1 MESINEFNP
10 TLEESLSLE
19 NIALFESFDIEKF
32 LEGKILAVEKVLVD
46 AHIKLEARIV
56 EDNTLYEDN
65 DKNLSNQNK
74 VITCIIDD
82 SIAEFINIV
91 NIIGKQV
98 TVGNLANAKASIVG
112 RNALNVIVDDI
123 DILDHKIPDFKQ
135 RPKLNKA
142 DYRLVK
148 TNGFKCF
155 DHNKFLDAYQM
166 KLLTIYPQTP
176 KVARAIILITDT
188 KYDSD
193 TLASNIMKAFS
204 IKLEMDDVR
213 DIPIALLYGTKSFDA
228 SHLVGQVTST
238 VVKNNHV
245 LLMAEQLV
253 YHDED
258 QILSVGHTQ

>member
-1 MESINEFNP
+1 MESIKRFNL
-10 TLEESLSLE
+10 TLEESLSL
-19 NIALFESFDIEKF
+19 NHIDSFESFDIERF
-32 LEGKILAVEKVLVD
+32 LDGKILAVEKVIVD
-46 AHIKLEARIV
+46 AHIKLELRIV

-65 DKNLSNQNK
+65 EKNLSNQNK

-123 DILDHKIPDFKQ
+123 DILDHKVPNFNQ
-135 RPKLNKA
+135 RAKLNKA

-188 KYDSD
+188 TYDDD
-193 TLASNIMKAFS
+193 TLASNIAKTFS
-204 IKLEMDDVR
+204 IKLDMDDVR
-213 DIPIALLYGTKSFDA
+213 DIPIALLYGNKSFDA

-245 LLMAEQLV
+245 LLMPEQLV

-258 QILSVGHTQ
+258 QILSVGHIQ